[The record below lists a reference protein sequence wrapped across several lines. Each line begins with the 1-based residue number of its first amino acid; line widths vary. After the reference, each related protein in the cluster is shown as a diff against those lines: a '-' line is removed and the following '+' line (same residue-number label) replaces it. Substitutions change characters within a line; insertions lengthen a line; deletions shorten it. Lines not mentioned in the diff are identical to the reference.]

1 MHGIHDK
8 EDIDMIQLGF
18 DSLVCF
24 ALHNKADILSR
35 HLKGN
40 SNVNILER
48 VVNKEGFLQQDLRD
62 VNSKPFCFMKTD
74 TRRADGNDIEG
85 ADVILRYQFYSP
97 GCNGQNRKGI
107 TCKACAG
114 IRYALV

>member
-40 SNVNILER
+40 SNVNMH
-48 VVNKEGFLQQDLRD
+48 F
-62 VNSKPFCFMKTD
+62 
-74 TRRADGNDIEG
+74 G
-85 ADVILRYQFYSP
+85 AS
-97 GCNGQNRKGI
+97 CE
-107 TCKACAG
+107 
-114 IRYALV
+114 